1 MMYGGYKDV
10 RLPGLTMFP
19 IGYFHTDFIRRFM
32 LRGKVTEADG
42 NRIMLCLIKDDQRLY
57 QPKDRT
63 EKGTITVQHIRDLLA
78 TVPKVLGDFTDWTD
92 RSTPPLKYTFQLEGK
107 LEVDLD
113 PASQDPM
120 GDEAPDLTWEDAL
133 FKYTLL
139 TPMELTKS
147 IRDRRQYV
155 AGPYMHH
162 LSPT

>member
-1 MMYGGYKDV
+1 MMYGGYKDT

-19 IGYFHTDFIRRFM
+19 IGYLHTDFIRRFL

-42 NRIMLCLIKDDQRLY
+42 NRVMLCLIKDGQRLY
-57 QPKDRT
+57 QPKDRID
-63 EKGTITVQHIRDLLA
+63 KGTITVQHIRDLLA
-78 TVPKVLGDFTDWTD
+78 VVPKVLGDFTDWTD
-92 RSTPPLKYTFQLEGK
+92 RSNPPLKYTFQLEGK
-107 LEVDLD
+107 SEVDLD
-113 PASQDPM
+113 ESQDLI
-120 GDEAPDLTWEDAL
+120 GDEAPELTWAEAL

-139 TPMELTKS
+139 TPEELTKS